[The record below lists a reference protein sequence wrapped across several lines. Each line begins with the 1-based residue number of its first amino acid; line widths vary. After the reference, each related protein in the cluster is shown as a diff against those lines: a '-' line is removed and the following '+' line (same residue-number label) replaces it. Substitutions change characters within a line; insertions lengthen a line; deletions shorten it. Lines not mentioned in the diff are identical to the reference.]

1 MSMNGIPTCTRHW
14 LLGLLCLLSLL
25 NTSHGAVPLDNQPV
39 ITSLT
44 LDGTN
49 LNFVASF
56 PSGVV
61 QASLEF
67 RPTLTDEWQP
77 AAVLSVSTN
86 GGIVEFSIPRPG
98 LPTAFYRLK
107 VTLQSAPQA
116 QISAEVHYVAGPPL
130 AEIYTNGS
138 PEAVF
143 HFQGQIDGSDRI
155 VITRNG
161 AFWEHINWD
170 WPGLVNVNGSQ
181 WNPAAKNFLT
191 TTGAVS
197 FLPPR
202 YSLAEARLEIIQGR
216 DIVAMERSK
225 DALIVHLDDT
235 PVGAA
240 PYEFKV
246 HFRPP
251 AKAYADTTSTAATLK
266 IKAQIDGSDRLKIT
280 AREATW
286 THLAYGLPLA
296 ARINNLP
303 WDLSST
309 NVLLNNGTNTFLP
322 EGIDFSTARITKRQG
337 RDLATMWAEKDAL
350 LVSFGDN
357 PGGSDEYELEISF
370 GR

>member
-1 MSMNGIPTCTRHW
+1 MNGILTCARYQ
-14 LLGLLCLLSLL
+14 LLALLCLFSLL
-25 NTSHGAVPLDNQPV
+25 NTSRGAVPPDGQPV

-49 LNFVASF
+49 LDFIASF
-56 PSGVV
+56 PNGVI
-61 QASLEF
+61 QALLES
-67 RPTLTDEWQP
+67 RPTLTDTWEP
-77 AAVLSVSTN
+77 AATLNIPTN
-86 GGIVEFSIPRPG
+86 GGFVEFSIPQPSSQM
-98 LPTAFYRLK
+98 AFYRLN
-107 VTLQSAPQA
+107 VTLQSMPQA
-116 QISAEVHYVAGPPL
+116 QVSAEVHYAAGPPL
-130 AEIYTNGS
+130 AETFTNGE

-143 HFQGQIDGSDRI
+143 HFIGQIDGSDRI

-170 WPGLVNVNGSQ
+170 WPGTVKVDGMQ

-197 FLPPR
+197 FLPPK
-202 YSLAEARLEIIQGR
+202 YSLSEARLEVIRGR

-225 DALIVHLDDT
+225 DALIIHLDDT
-235 PVGAA
+235 PLGAA

-251 AKAYADTTSTAATLK
+251 AKVYANATSTTARLK
-266 IKAQIDGSDRLKIT
+266 IKAQIDGSDRLRIT
-280 AREATW
+280 AHEAQW
-286 THLAYGLPLA
+286 THLAWGPPYA
-296 ARINNLP
+296 VRMNDFF
-303 WDLSST
+303 WDLSHT
-309 NVLLNNGTNTFLP
+309 NVLSNSGTNRFLP
-322 EGIDFSTARITKRQG
+322 EGIDFSTARITARKG

-370 GR
+370 GK